1 MSEQK
6 LPEIGKKYRS
16 YDLRQMQ
23 DRDDEYQDV
32 RISSIDNIT
41 KKINF
46 EYIGYHHY
54 GSITKNLFWQTFEE
68 IPDNSQPEE
77 QRFSGQVGH
86 DSNGNKLPSKEELY
100 KQLKREAQESK
111 PNAVEDALEELKE
124 VTARNLGRYIK
135 TSNEQHAMSAKE
147 FFDLS
152 SKAQNLINALEA
164 EKSVVNSTIP
174 QKPIS
179 SIVENTRACEH
190 GDKYPYDFNNGDE
203 VEKRCYACAQ
213 EGMVGEEP
221 LQLNNHQT
229 SIYET
234 LSKGGKVK
242 WNTEGNRLVI
252 EKSKS
257 IWKPVSELPEYIKD
271 YFICFIKFYNG
282 EVRLGEYDCG
292 EFYTKDAKS
301 FLKSEMESYVKLTDF
316 VNEHIDMKERLE
328 RLENNNKK

>member
-111 PNAVEDALEELKE
+111 PNAVEDALE
-124 VTARNLGRYIK
+124 
-135 TSNEQHAMSAKE
+135 
-147 FFDLS
+147 
-152 SKAQNLINALEA
+152 A

-213 EGMVGEEP
+213 EGMGGEEP
-221 LQLNNHQT
+221 
-229 SIYET
+229 
-234 LSKGGKVK
+234 
-242 WNTEGNRLVI
+242 
-252 EKSKS
+252 KS
-257 IWKPVSELPEYIKD
+257 IWKPVSELPEGGCDVIIKVGD
-271 YFICFIKFYNG
+271 RFGFVC
-282 EVRLGEYDCG
+282 
-292 EFYTKDAKS
+292 TKK
-301 FLKSEMESYVKLTDF
+301 V
-316 VNEHIDMKERLE
+316 
-328 RLENNNKK
+328 